1 MLPLRWG
8 DVRPL
13 LLLLQVCSGYLMN
26 VNCREMPVEELV
38 VPSGRVL
45 LQLSGTVTG
54 GNNVG
59 VGNGNSGNDDGIGNG
74 NTVDIGESLHQSSA
88 MLVLTRAVPCLSI
101 HVIHST
107 VS

>member
-38 VPSGRVL
+38 VSSGRVL
-45 LQLSGTVTG
+45 LQLSKLPTPTLFPPVTDCYWG
-54 GNNVG
+54 K
-59 VGNGNSGNDDGIGNG
+59 
-74 NTVDIGESLHQSSA
+74 
-88 MLVLTRAVPCLSI
+88 
-101 HVIHST
+101 
-107 VS
+107 